1 MEHGLFIPLNE
12 LNEVFRGDPDRSSRL
27 MPLVNSGLNHHMV
40 ARHDPDTYHLSCGD
54 FVWTLDVLEMEFELD
69 ERMVIMETCA
79 MHAT

>member
-27 MPLVNSGLNHHMV
+27 MPLVNSGLNHML